1 MKDNDIDVTVRVVDF
16 AKMPGA
22 RSRDDGDNSAQEF
35 FEDILVPETDGFFRG
50 SSKNK
55 ILLDLDDTYGYAS
68 SFVSELA
75 KLIKQS
81 YGSLKGTRKKLV
93 IKSDQDPGQ
102 VEKFWNEYKKSY
114 PDKK

>member
-1 MKDNDIDVTVRVVDF
+1 MKDTNIEATIRVVDF

-22 RSRDDGDNSAQEF
+22 RSREDGDNSAQEF
-35 FEDILVPETDGFFRG
+35 FEDVLVPVADSIFK

-55 ILLDLDDTYGYAS
+55 ILIDLDDTYGYAS

-75 KLIKQS
+75 RLIKLK
-81 YGSLKGTRKKLV
+81 YGFLKGTKKKLI

-102 VEKFWNEYKKSY
+102 IDKFWNEYKKKY
-114 PDKK
+114 TE